1 MAEKKDDLNLDSMEL
16 LNENYVP
23 SETERKRVL
32 VYYFLVGILFALS
45 NDSLSKYEYFHLK
58 QAIGWW
64 IVFFLVFVSSLFL
77 WFIPFLDLIPFLLQ
91 LVLFW
96 IWLFFVKQA
105 WEWKYIVVINWK
117 EKIPLPVFEGIGW
130 WLLELFDKKF
140 EIK

>member
-45 NDSLSKYEYFHLK
+45 NNSLSKYEYFHLK